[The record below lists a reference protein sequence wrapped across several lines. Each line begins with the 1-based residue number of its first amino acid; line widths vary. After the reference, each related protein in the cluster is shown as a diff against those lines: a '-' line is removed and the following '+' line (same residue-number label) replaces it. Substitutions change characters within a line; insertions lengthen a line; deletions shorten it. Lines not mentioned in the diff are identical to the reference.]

1 MFKAAIFDLDG
12 TLLDS
17 FLDLENACNYALSK
31 FNLPNVDSQSYKLM
45 LGESRKIII
54 KSILKDLIGD
64 VDEQTYSKFH
74 EYYNIYYNEH
84 MLDNT
89 KPYDGILE
97 MLDILKNKGV
107 ITAILSNKPHDF
119 TNSLAKYYFGD
130 KIDVVYGLR
139 DGYEPKPNPDTLIE
153 IIKHIEI
160 DKKDC
165 IYIGDTEIDIQ
176 VAKNAHMKSL
186 GVLWG
191 FRNKE
196 HLEKSGADFLAENTD
211 ELIEIVLNS

>member
-31 FNLPNVDSQSYKLM
+31 FNLPKVNSQSYKLM

-54 KSILKDLIGD
+54 KSIINDLIGN
-64 VDEQTYSKFH
+64 VDEKTYIEFH
-74 EYYNIYYNEH
+74 EHYNNYYNEH

-97 MLDILKNKGV
+97 MLVHLKNNGV
-107 ITAILSNKPHDF
+107 ITAILSNKPHGF
-119 TNSLAKYYFGD
+119 TNSLAKHYFGD

-139 DGYEPKPNPDTLIE
+139 DGYEPKPNPDTLLE
-153 IIKHIEI
+153 LIKHLNI
-160 DKKDC
+160 DRKDC
-165 IYIGDTEIDIQ
+165 IYIGDTEVDIE
-176 VAKNAHMKSL
+176 VAQNAHIESL

-191 FRNKE
+191 FRNKAL
-196 HLEKSGADFLAENTD
+196 LEKTGADFLASNTD
-211 ELIEIVLNS
+211 ELLEIVLN